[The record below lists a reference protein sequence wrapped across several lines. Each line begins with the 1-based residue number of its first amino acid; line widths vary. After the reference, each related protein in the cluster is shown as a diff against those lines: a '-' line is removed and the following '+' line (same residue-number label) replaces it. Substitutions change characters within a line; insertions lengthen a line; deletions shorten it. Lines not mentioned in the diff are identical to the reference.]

1 MALAVDLL
9 EDSFDLVAPRGDELV
24 ELFYAN
30 LFASSG
36 EIARLFDGVDMA
48 QQKKMLL
55 AALVSVRRSLRD
67 IPSLVPTLE
76 ALGARHVRYG
86 TLAEHYPLVG
96 AALLAALET
105 VAGDAW
111 SPEVEQAWS
120 DAYAAITEIMLGG
133 AAAAGTAPA
142 AG

>member
-9 EDSFDLVAPRGDELV
+9 EDSFDVVAPRGDELV
-24 ELFYAN
+24 DLFYAN

-36 EIARLFDGVDMA
+36 EVAGLFDGVDMA
-48 QQKKMLL
+48 RQKKMLL
-55 AALVSVRRSLRD
+55 AALVSVRKSLRD

-86 TLAEHYPLVG
+86 TVPEHYHLVG

-111 SPEVEQAWS
+111 NAEVEQAWG
-120 DAYAAITEIMLGG
+120 DAYAAISEIMLAG
-133 AAAAGTAPA
+133 AAAAA
-142 AG
+142 

>member
-24 ELFYAN
+24 DLFYAN

-36 EIARLFDGVDMA
+36 EVAGLFDGVDMA
-48 QQKKMLL
+48 RQKKMLL
-55 AALVSVRRSLRD
+55 AALVSVRKSLRD

-86 TLAEHYPLVG
+86 TLPAHYRLVG

-105 VAGDAW
+105 VAGEGW
-111 SPEVEQAWS
+111 SPEVEQAWG
-120 DAYAAITEIMLGG
+120 DAYAAISEIMLAG
-133 AAAAGTAPA
+133 AAAAA
-142 AG
+142 